1 MFSEPVSNHTFVL
14 RSVPLSEPGQEPMR
28 ISLTCQPGCRLS
40 ETFDGQGNKVFLGSI
55 ENKHTFF
62 SFCSTGEVLVDS
74 SQRSSFGAAAYYRYP
89 TQLTTLTGTLKDYFE
104 ANKVEGA
111 PIALAEY
118 WLTKIGAALGGILLN
133 AEQKKIA
140 VTVDCPETV
149 TAAHEAWELGAGVC
163 QDFAHILLAFL
174 RAQNVICRYVAGL
187 TTGEGASHAWVEVFD
202 GETWIGVDPTHQ
214 RFCDDNYVKI
224 SQGPDF
230 SFCALERGVFMGAA
244 DQSMSA
250 KCKLGGI

>member
-1 MFSEPVSNHTFVL
+1 MLF
-14 RSVPLSEPGQEPMR
+14 RS
-28 ISLTCQPGCRLS
+28 
-40 ETFDGQGNKVFLGSI
+40 
-55 ENKHTFF
+55 
-62 SFCSTGEVLVDS
+62 
-74 SQRSSFGAAAYYRYP
+74 
-89 TQLTTLTGTLKDYFE
+89 
-104 ANKVEGA
+104 
-111 PIALAEY
+111 
-118 WLTKIGAALGGILLN
+118 KIGTDFRY
-133 AEQKKIA
+133 QKG
-140 VTVDCPETV
+140 VTTTV

-250 KCKLGGI
+250 KCKLVEI

>member
-1 MFSEPVSNHTFVL
+1 MKKFLYSLRADLLFSEPV
-14 RSVPLSEPGQEPMR
+14 VPLSEPGQEPMR

-118 WLTKIGAALGGILLN
+118 WLTKIGTDFRY
-133 AEQKKIA
+133 QKG
-140 VTVDCPETV
+140 VTTTV

-250 KCKLGGI
+250 KCKLVEI

>member
-1 MFSEPVSNHTFVL
+1 MKKFLYSLRADLLFSEPVSNHTFVL

-118 WLTKIGAALGGILLN
+118 WLTKIGTDFRY
-133 AEQKKIA
+133 QKG
-140 VTVDCPETV
+140 VTTTV

-163 QDFAHILLAFL
+163 
-174 RAQNVICRYVAGL
+174 
-187 TTGEGASHAWVEVFD
+187 
-202 GETWIGVDPTHQ
+202 
-214 RFCDDNYVKI
+214 
-224 SQGPDF
+224 
-230 SFCALERGVFMGAA
+230 
-244 DQSMSA
+244 
-250 KCKLGGI
+250 